1 MAIYEHGADDLRG
14 EMRAGFENLRG
25 EVRAVHARVDAVQ
38 ARVDALLLAMVLA
51 CWA

>member
-14 EMRAGFENLRG
+14 EIRAGFENLRG
-25 EVRAVHARVDAVQ
+25 EVRAVHARVDA
-38 ARVDALLLAMVLA
+38 LLLAMVLA